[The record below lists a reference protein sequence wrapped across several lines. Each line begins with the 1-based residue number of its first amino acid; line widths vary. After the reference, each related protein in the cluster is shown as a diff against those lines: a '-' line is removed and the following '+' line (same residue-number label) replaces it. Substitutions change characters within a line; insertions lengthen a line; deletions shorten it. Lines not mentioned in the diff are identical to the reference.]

1 MSPFEAGMMIC
12 FGFAWPIS
20 LVKSIR
26 SRSTGGKSP
35 LFSVVGIVGYL
46 LGITHKIMY
55 SFDLVLLL
63 YCLNLAMVTADFAV
77 WFRNK
82 RLENSSNSCTN

>member
-1 MSPFEAGMMIC
+1 MSPFEAGMLLC

-20 LVKSIR
+20 LIKSIK

-35 LFSVVGIVGYL
+35 WFSVVVIVGYL
-46 LGITHKIMY
+46 FGITHKILY

-63 YCLNLAMVTADFAV
+63 YCLNLAMVTADLAV
-77 WFRNK
+77 WFRNR
-82 RLENSSNSCTN
+82 RLERSRCQ

>member
-1 MSPFEAGMMIC
+1 MSPFEAGMLLC

-35 LFSVVGIVGYL
+35 LFSAVVIVGYF
-46 LGITHKIMY
+46 LGITHKILY
-55 SFDLVLLL
+55 SLDIVLVL
-63 YCLNLAMVTADFAV
+63 YFLNLAFVTADLLV
-77 WFRNK
+77 WFRNR
-82 RLENSSNSCTN
+82 RLERQESV